1 MCLFCKIIAK
11 EIPAKILF
19 EDDDLLAFSD
29 IHPVA
34 PTHALV
40 IPKKHIVSLNEATPG
55 DAALLGKLLL
65 GAQRVAREA
74 KLETSGWR
82 AVMNNGPGAGQS
94 VFHVHV
100 HVLGG
105 REMAWPPG

>member
-1 MCLFCKIIAK
+1 MCLFCQIANK

-19 EDDDLLAFSD
+19 EDDQLVAFVD
-29 IHPVA
+29 IHPAA

-40 IPKKHIVSLNEATPG
+40 IPRRHLVSLNEA
-55 DAALLGKLLL
+55 DAADAELLGKLLL
-65 GAQRVAREA
+65 AAQRVAREA
-74 KLETSGWR
+74 KISDSGWR
-82 AVMNNGPGAGQS
+82 AVINNGAHAGQS

-105 REMAWPPG
+105 RPMAWPPG

>member
-1 MCLFCKIIAK
+1 MCLFCKIVAK

-29 IHPVA
+29 IRPVA
-34 PTHALV
+34 PTHALI
-40 IPKKHIVSLNEATPG
+40 IPKKHIVSLSEASPE
-55 DAALLGKLLL
+55 DATLLGKLLL
-65 GAQRVAREA
+65 AAQRVAREA

-82 AVMNNGPGAGQS
+82 AVSNNGPDAGQS

>member
-1 MCLFCKIIAK
+1 MCLFCKIVAK

-29 IHPVA
+29 IRPVA

-40 IPKKHIVSLNEATPG
+40 VPKRHIASLNEASPD
-55 DAALLGKLLL
+55 DALLLGKLML
-65 GAQRVAREA
+65 AARRIAHDA
-74 KLETSGWR
+74 KLESSGWR
-82 AVMNNGPGAGQS
+82 AVVNNGEHAGQS

-105 REMAWPPG
+105 RDMAWPPG

>member
-1 MCLFCKIIAK
+1 MCLFCQIAK
-11 EIPAKILF
+11 KEIAAKILF
-19 EDDDLLAFSD
+19 EDDDLVAFSD

-40 IPKKHIVSLNEATPG
+40 IPRRHLVSLNEAVPA
-55 DAALLGKLLL
+55 DAELLGRLIFA
-65 GAQRVAREA
+65 AQRVAREA
-74 KLETSGWR
+74 KISDAGWR
-82 AVMNNGPGAGQS
+82 VVVNTGAHAGQS

-105 REMAWPPG
+105 RPMAWPPG

>member
-1 MCLFCKIIAK
+1 MCLFCQIAK
-11 EIPAKILF
+11 KEIAAKILF
-19 EDDDLLAFSD
+19 EDDHLVAFSD

-40 IPKKHIVSLNEATPG
+40 IPRRHLVSLNEAAPA
-55 DAALLGKLLL
+55 DAELLGKLILA
-65 GAQRVAREA
+65 AQRVAREA
-74 KLETSGWR
+74 KISDAGWR
-82 AVMNNGPGAGQS
+82 VVVNTGAHAGQS

-105 REMAWPPG
+105 RPMAWPPG

>member
-1 MCLFCKIIAK
+1 MCLFCKIVKK

-19 EDDDLLAFSD
+19 EEDELLAFSD
-29 IHPVA
+29 IRPVA

-40 IPKKHIVSLNEATPG
+40 IPKRHIESLNHASPD
-55 DAALLGKLLL
+55 DAALLGRMLL
-65 GAQRVAREA
+65 AARRVASEA
-74 KLETSGWR
+74 GLEPSGWR
-82 AVMNNGPGAGQS
+82 AVINNGPDGGQT

-105 REMAWPPG
+105 RAMAWPPG

>member
-1 MCLFCKIIAK
+1 MCLFCQIAK
-11 EIPAKILF
+11 KEIAAKILF
-19 EDDDLLAFSD
+19 EDDDLVAFSD

-40 IPKKHIVSLNEATPG
+40 IPRRHLVSLNEAAPA
-55 DAALLGKLLL
+55 DAELLGKLILA
-65 GAQRVAREA
+65 AQRVAREA
-74 KLETSGWR
+74 KISDAGWR
-82 AVMNNGPGAGQS
+82 VVVNTGAHAGQS

-105 REMAWPPG
+105 RPMAWPPG

>member
-1 MCLFCKIIAK
+1 MCLFCQIANK

-19 EDDDLLAFSD
+19 EDDHLIAFAD
-29 IHPVA
+29 IHPAA

-40 IPKKHIVSLNEATPG
+40 IPRRHMVSLNEAAPE
-55 DAALLGKLLL
+55 DVELLGRLLL
-65 GAQRVAREA
+65 AAQRVAREA
-74 KLETSGWR
+74 KLSESGWR
-82 AVMNNGPGAGQS
+82 AVVNTGAHAGQS

-105 REMAWPPG
+105 RSMTWPPG

>member
-1 MCLFCKIIAK
+1 MCLFCKIVAK
-11 EIPAKILF
+11 EIPAKLLF
-19 EDDDLLAFSD
+19 EDDDLLVFAD

-40 IPKKHIVSLNEATPG
+40 IPKKHIVSLNEASAD
-55 DAALLGKLLL
+55 DALLLGKLMLA
-65 GAQRVAREA
+65 AQRVAHEA

-82 AVMNNGPGAGQS
+82 AVVNNGPGAGQS

-105 REMAWPPG
+105 RAMAWPPG

>member
-1 MCLFCKIIAK
+1 MCLFCKIANK

-19 EDDDLLAFSD
+19 EDDHLVAFAD
-29 IHPVA
+29 INPGA

-40 IPKKHIVSLNEATPG
+40 IPRRHMVSLNEAVPA
-55 DAALLGKLLL
+55 DAELLGKLLL
-65 GAQRVAREA
+65 AAQRVARET
-74 KLETSGWR
+74 KISDSGWR
-82 AVMNNGPGAGQS
+82 TVINNGAHAGQS

-105 REMAWPPG
+105 RSMAWPPG

>member
-1 MCLFCKIIAK
+1 MCLFCQIAK
-11 EIPAKILF
+11 KEIAAKILF
-19 EDDDLLAFSD
+19 EDDDLVAFSD

-40 IPKKHIVSLNEATPG
+40 IPRRHLVSLNEAVPA
-55 DAALLGKLLL
+55 DAELLGKLIFA
-65 GAQRVAREA
+65 AQRVAREA
-74 KLETSGWR
+74 KISDAGWR
-82 AVMNNGPGAGQS
+82 VVVNTGAHAGQS

-105 REMAWPPG
+105 RPMAWPPG